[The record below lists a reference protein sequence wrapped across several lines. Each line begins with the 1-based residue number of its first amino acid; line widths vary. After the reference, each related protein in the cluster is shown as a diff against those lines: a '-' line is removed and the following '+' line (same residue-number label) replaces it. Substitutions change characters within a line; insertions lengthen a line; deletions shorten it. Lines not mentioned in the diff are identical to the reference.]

1 MEDLKTP
8 LTKDQIVEQMMA
20 KLSAKKAEVELA
32 TKPSYLTGG
41 SFRYSEGS
49 VSGAVDITTA
59 RDERKL
65 VEIAAFLSE
74 RSNAYAAAA
83 IELGCEVKFTWL
95 GFTKEE
101 WMTDLKTRVSVLQ
114 IAKRKA
120 ELQELEILVNKQVS
134 PALREAWEMKAI
146 AEAMAK
152 MGL

>member
-1 MEDLKTP
+1 METLSTP
-8 LTKDQIVEQMMA
+8 LTKDQIVAQMME
-20 KLSAKKAEVELA
+20 KLAAKKAEVELA
-32 TKPSYLTGG
+32 IKPSYLTGG

-74 RSNAYAAAA
+74 RSNAYATAA

-120 ELQELEILVNKQVS
+120 ELQELEALVNKQVS
-134 PALREAWEMKAI
+134 PALREAWEMDAI
-146 AEAMAK
+146 AKAMAK

>member
-1 MEDLKTP
+1 METKVQ
-8 LTKDQIVEQMMA
+8 LTKDQIIEQMMV

-32 TKPSYLTGG
+32 IKPSYLTGG

-49 VSGAVDITTA
+49 ISGAVDITTV

-74 RSNAYAAAA
+74 RSNAYQDAA
-83 IELGCEVKFTWL
+83 IELGCEVKFSWL
-95 GFTKEE
+95 GFTKVE

-120 ELQELEILVNKQVS
+120 ELLELETLVNKQVS
-134 PALREAWEMKAI
+134 PALREAWEMATIAKAM
-146 AEAMAK
+146 EK

>member
-1 MEDLKTP
+1 METIQ
-8 LTKDQIVEQMMA
+8 LTKDQIIEQMMA
-20 KLSAKKAEVELA
+20 KLEAKRAEVDLA

-49 VSGAVDITTA
+49 ISGATDITTA

-65 VEIAAFLSE
+65 VEIAAFLAE
-74 RSNAYAAAA
+74 RSNAYATAAE
-83 IELGCEVKFTWL
+83 ELGCEVKFTWL

-120 ELQELEILVNKQVS
+120 ELQTLEALVNKQVS
-134 PALREAWEMKAI
+134 PDLRAKWEMAEI
-146 AEAMAK
+146 ARTMAK
-152 MGL
+152 MGM